1 MITEDFQSLSVL
13 HTITYDNFNTY
24 KKNHLCVWLWE
35 SKAKIIGACF
45 HRDLVFQVEV
55 QDCDREVILWG
66 LSGEASASDE
76 GLEGIRSWWPL
87 H

>member
-1 MITEDFQSLSVL
+1 MSYIHSLMIIL
-13 HTITYDNFNTY
+13 INI

-76 GLEGIRSWWPL
+76 GSEGVPSW
-87 H
+87 